1 MGVLCAPF
9 FITADILK
17 IQKYYAII
25 VMVINMR
32 TTEIYVFSAAL
43 AMALTAFTLFTALN
57 ITAILVLFGFIMI
70 ALTLRSLADEDKRR
84 GAFPMLLMTG
94 LYSVFS
100 GNTAAFLIMY
110 ECRFRRWI
118 QLLLPSVSYA
128 VYAVSTGGRDIPQMI
143 FRFLMLAAGAFLLYL
158 LESFICRYYDAGN
171 SVSKT
176 VSVTALSE
184 MYTKKLNQELVIK
197 NFLAD
202 KNARLEE
209 RENISR
215 SIHNSVG
222 HSITAAIITLEAADM
237 LFDKS
242 PERAREKLHTAK
254 ERIRTGLDSIRH
266 AVRVLD
272 SEAVSISL
280 ADFLSEINTAADE
293 FVMDT
298 MRRIHMDIPE
308 KNEEL
313 YIPREHTEFLTGA
326 FKELLSN
333 GVKHGNADVFMLHI
347 AADSNHIK
355 LTVKDN
361 GKSDFSA
368 ENAAERLRVG
378 FGLKKLRSYAEKCG
392 GTAVFSNENG
402 FKSAITLPFEGGHN
416 G

>member
-1 MGVLCAPF
+1 
-9 FITADILK
+9 
-17 IQKYYAII
+17 
-25 VMVINMR
+25 MR

-43 AMALTAFTLFTALN
+43 AIALTVFTLFTALDVM
-57 ITAILVLFGFIMI
+57 AILVLFGFIMI
-70 ALTLRSLADEDKRR
+70 ALTLRSLEDEDKRK
-84 GAFPMLLMTG
+84 GVLPMFLMTG
-94 LYSVFS
+94 LYSIFS

-110 ECRFRRWI
+110 ECRFRREI
-118 QLLLPSVSYA
+118 QLLLPAVSYA
-128 VYAVSTGGRDIPQMI
+128 LYAVLNGERDIPHI
-143 FRFLMLAAGAFLLYL
+143 ILRFVMLLAGAALLYL
-158 LESFICRYYDAGN
+158 FESFICRYYDARN
-171 SVSKT
+171 SLSKS

-242 PERAREKLHTAK
+242 PEMARKKIHTAK
-254 ERIRTGLDSIRH
+254 DRIRTGLDSIRH

-280 ADFLSEINTAADE
+280 ADFLNEINTAADE

-298 MRRIHMDIPE
+298 MRKIHMDIPE
-308 KNEEL
+308 NNDEL

-333 GVKHGNADVFMLHI
+333 GVKHGNADVFMVHI

-361 GKSDFSA
+361 GNSDFSA
-368 ENAAERLRVG
+368 ENASERLREG
-378 FGLKKLRSYAEKCG
+378 FGLKKLKSYAEKCG

-402 FKSAITLPFEGGHN
+402 FKSEITLPFEGGYN
-416 G
+416 E

>member
-1 MGVLCAPF
+1 
-9 FITADILK
+9 
-17 IQKYYAII
+17 
-25 VMVINMR
+25 MVINMR
-32 TTEIYVFSAAL
+32 TTEIYIFSAVL
-43 AMALTAFTLFTALN
+43 AIVLTVFTLFTTLN
-57 ITAILVLFGFIMI
+57 VMAILVLFGFIMI
-70 ALTLRSLADEDKRR
+70 ALTLRSLEDEDKRK
-84 GAFPMLLMTG
+84 GVFPMLLMTG
-94 LYSVFS
+94 LYSIFS

-110 ECRFRRWI
+110 ECKFRREI
-118 QLLLPSVSYA
+118 QLLLPSVSY
-128 VYAVSTGGRDIPQMI
+128 VLYAVLTGKRDIPQI
-143 FRFLMLAAGAFLLYL
+143 ILRFVMLLAGAALLYL
-158 LESFICRYYDAGN
+158 FESFICRYFDARN
-171 SVSKT
+171 SLSKS

-242 PERAREKLHTAK
+242 PEMAREKIHTAK
-254 ERIRTGLDSIRH
+254 DRIRTGLDSIRH

-280 ADFLSEINTAADE
+280 ADFLNEINTAADE

-298 MRRIHMDIPE
+298 MRKIHMDIPE
-308 KNEEL
+308 NNDEL

-333 GVKHGNADVFMLHI
+333 GVKHGNADVFMVHI

-361 GKSDFSA
+361 GNSDFSA
-368 ENAAERLRVG
+368 ENAAERLREG
-378 FGLKKLRSYAEKCG
+378 FGLKKLKSYAEKCG

-402 FKSAITLPFEGGHN
+402 FKSEITLPFEGGHN
-416 G
+416 E

>member
-1 MGVLCAPF
+1 
-9 FITADILK
+9 
-17 IQKYYAII
+17 
-25 VMVINMR
+25 MVINMR
-32 TTEIYVFSAAL
+32 TTEIYIFSAAL
-43 AMALTAFTLFTALN
+43 AIVLTVFTLFTTLN
-57 ITAILVLFGFIMI
+57 VMAILVLFGFIMI
-70 ALTLRSLADEDKRR
+70 ALTLRSLEDEDKRK
-84 GAFPMLLMTG
+84 GVFPMLLMTG
-94 LYSVFS
+94 LYSIFS

-110 ECRFRRWI
+110 ECKFRREI
-118 QLLLPSVSYA
+118 QLLLPSVSY
-128 VYAVSTGGRDIPQMI
+128 VLYAVLTGKRDIPQI
-143 FRFLMLAAGAFLLYL
+143 ILRFVMLLAGAALLYL
-158 LESFICRYYDAGN
+158 FESFICRYYDARN
-171 SVSKT
+171 SLSKSVSI
-176 VSVTALSE
+176 TALSE

-242 PERAREKLHTAK
+242 PEIAREKIHTAK
-254 ERIRTGLDSIRH
+254 DRIRTGLDSIRH

-280 ADFLSEINTAADE
+280 ADFLNEINTAADE

-298 MRRIHMDIPE
+298 MRKIHMDIPE
-308 KNEEL
+308 NNDEL

-333 GVKHGNADVFMLHI
+333 GVKHGNADVFMVHI

-368 ENAAERLRVG
+368 ENAAERLREG
-378 FGLKKLRSYAEKCG
+378 FGLKKLKSYAEKCG
-392 GTAVFSNENG
+392 GTAVFANGNG
-402 FKSAITLPFEGGHN
+402 FKSEITLPFEGGHN
-416 G
+416 E

>member
-1 MGVLCAPF
+1 
-9 FITADILK
+9 
-17 IQKYYAII
+17 
-25 VMVINMR
+25 MR

-43 AMALTAFTLFTALN
+43 AIALTAFTLFTALN
-57 ITAILVLFGFIMI
+57 VMAILVLFGFIMI
-70 ALTLRSLADEDKRR
+70 ALTLRSLEDEDKRK
-84 GAFPMLLMTG
+84 GVLPMLLMTG
-94 LYSVFS
+94 LYSIFS

-110 ECRFRRWI
+110 ECRFRREI
-118 QLLLPSVSYA
+118 QLFLPSVSY
-128 VYAVSTGGRDIPQMI
+128 VLYAVLTDEKDVPQI
-143 FRFLMLAAGAFLLYL
+143 ILRFVMLIAGAALLYL
-158 LESFICRYYDAGN
+158 FENFICRYYDARN
-171 SVSKT
+171 SVSKS

-242 PERAREKLHTAK
+242 PEMARKKIHTAK
-254 ERIRTGLDSIRH
+254 DRIRTGLDSIRH

-280 ADFLSEINTAADE
+280 ADFLNEINTASDE

-298 MRRIHMDIPE
+298 MRKIHMDIPE
-308 KNEEL
+308 KNDEL

-333 GVKHGNADVFMLHI
+333 GVKHGNANVFMVHI

-368 ENAAERLRVG
+368 ENAAERLRKG
-378 FGLKKLRSYAEKCG
+378 FGLKKLKSYTEKCG

-402 FKSAITLPFEGGHN
+402 FKSEIALPFEGGHN
-416 G
+416 E

>member
-1 MGVLCAPF
+1 
-9 FITADILK
+9 
-17 IQKYYAII
+17 
-25 VMVINMR
+25 MR

-43 AMALTAFTLFTALN
+43 AIALTAFTLFTALN
-57 ITAILVLFGFIMI
+57 VMAILVLFGFIMI
-70 ALTLRSLADEDKRR
+70 ALTLRSLEDEDKRK
-84 GAFPMLLMTG
+84 GVFQMLLMTG
-94 LYSVFS
+94 LYSIFS

-110 ECRFRRWI
+110 ECRFRREI
-118 QLLLPSVSYA
+118 QLLLPAVSYA
-128 VYAVSTGGRDIPQMI
+128 LYAVLNGERDIPHI
-143 FRFLMLAAGAFLLYL
+143 ILRFVMLIAGAALLYL
-158 LESFICRYYDAGN
+158 FESFICRYYDARN
-171 SVSKT
+171 SLSKS

-197 NFLAD
+197 NFLTD

-209 RENISR
+209 REKISR

-222 HSITAAIITLEAADM
+222 HSITAAIVTLEAADM

-242 PERAREKLHTAK
+242 PEMARDKIHTAK
-254 ERIRTGLDSIRH
+254 DRIRTGLDSIRH

-280 ADFLSEINTAADE
+280 ADFLNEINTAADE

-298 MRRIHMDIPE
+298 MRKIHMDIPE
-308 KNEEL
+308 NNDEL

-333 GVKHGNADVFMLHI
+333 GVKHGNADVFMVHI

-361 GKSDFSA
+361 GNSDFSA
-368 ENAAERLRVG
+368 ENATERLREG
-378 FGLKKLRSYAEKCG
+378 FGLKKLKSYTEKCG

-402 FKSAITLPFEGGHN
+402 FKSEITLPFEGGHN
-416 G
+416 E

>member
-1 MGVLCAPF
+1 
-9 FITADILK
+9 
-17 IQKYYAII
+17 
-25 VMVINMR
+25 MR

-43 AMALTAFTLFTALN
+43 AIALTAFTLFTALDVM
-57 ITAILVLFGFIMI
+57 AILVLFGFIMI
-70 ALTLRSLADEDKRR
+70 ALTLRSLEDEDKRK
-84 GAFPMLLMTG
+84 GVFPMFLMTG
-94 LYSVFS
+94 LYSILS

-110 ECRFRRWI
+110 ECRFRREI
-118 QLLLPSVSYA
+118 QLLLPAVSYA
-128 VYAVSTGGRDIPQMI
+128 LYAMLSGERDIPQI
-143 FRFLMLAAGAFLLYL
+143 ILRFVMLIAGAALLYL
-158 LESFICRYYDAGN
+158 FESFICRYYDARN
-171 SVSKT
+171 SVSKS

-209 RENISR
+209 REKISR

-222 HSITAAIITLEAADM
+222 HSITAAIVTLEAADM

-242 PERAREKLHTAK
+242 PEMARDKIHTAK
-254 ERIRTGLDSIRH
+254 DRIRTGLDSIRH

-280 ADFLSEINTAADE
+280 ADFLKEINTAADE

-298 MRRIHMDIPE
+298 MRKIHMDIPE
-308 KNEEL
+308 TNDEL

-333 GVKHGNADVFMLHI
+333 GVKHGDADVFMVHI

-355 LTVKDN
+355 LTIKDN

-368 ENAAERLRVG
+368 ENAAERLREG
-378 FGLKKLRSYAEKCG
+378 FGLKKLKSYAEKCG

-402 FKSAITLPFEGGHN
+402 FKSEITLPFEGGHN
-416 G
+416 E

>member
-1 MGVLCAPF
+1 
-9 FITADILK
+9 
-17 IQKYYAII
+17 
-25 VMVINMR
+25 MR

-43 AMALTAFTLFTALN
+43 AIALTVFTLFTALN
-57 ITAILVLFGFIMI
+57 VMAILVLFGFIMI
-70 ALTLRSLADEDKRR
+70 ALTLRSLEDEDKRK
-84 GAFPMLLMTG
+84 GVLPMFLMTG
-94 LYSVFS
+94 LYSIFS

-110 ECRFRRWI
+110 ECRFRREI
-118 QLLLPSVSYA
+118 QLLLPAVSYA
-128 VYAVSTGGRDIPQMI
+128 LYAVLNGERDIPQI
-143 FRFLMLAAGAFLLYL
+143 ILRFVILLVGAALLYL
-158 LESFICRYYDAGN
+158 FESFICRYYDARN
-171 SVSKT
+171 SLSKS

-222 HSITAAIITLEAADM
+222 HSITADIITLEAADM

-242 PERAREKLHTAK
+242 PEMARKKIHTAK
-254 ERIRTGLDSIRH
+254 DRIRTGLDSIRH

-280 ADFLSEINTAADE
+280 ADFLNEINTAADE

-298 MRRIHMDIPE
+298 MRKIHMDIPE
-308 KNEEL
+308 NNDEL

-333 GVKHGNADVFMLHI
+333 GVKHGNADVFMVHI
-347 AADSNHIK
+347 TADSNHIK

-361 GKSDFSA
+361 GNSDFSA
-368 ENAAERLRVG
+368 ENAAERLREG
-378 FGLKKLRSYAEKCG
+378 FGLKKLKSYAEKCG

-402 FKSAITLPFEGGHN
+402 FKSEITLPFEGGYN
-416 G
+416 E

>member
-1 MGVLCAPF
+1 
-9 FITADILK
+9 
-17 IQKYYAII
+17 
-25 VMVINMR
+25 MR

-43 AMALTAFTLFTALN
+43 AIALTIFTLFTALN
-57 ITAILVLFGFIMI
+57 VMAILVLFGFIMI
-70 ALTLRSLADEDKRR
+70 ALTLRSLEDEDKRK
-84 GAFPMLLMTG
+84 GVLPMLLMTG
-94 LYSVFS
+94 LYSIFS

-110 ECRFRRWI
+110 ECRFRREI
-118 QLLLPSVSYA
+118 QLLLPAVSYA
-128 VYAVSTGGRDIPQMI
+128 LYAMLSVERDIPQI
-143 FRFLMLAAGAFLLYL
+143 ILRFVMLIAGASLLYL
-158 LESFICRYYDAGN
+158 FESFICRYYDARN
-171 SVSKT
+171 SVCKS

-242 PERAREKLHTAK
+242 PEMARDKIHTAK
-254 ERIRTGLDSIRH
+254 DRIRTGLDSIRH

-280 ADFLSEINTAADE
+280 ADFLNEINTAADE

-298 MRRIHMDIPE
+298 MRKIHMDIPE
-308 KNEEL
+308 NNDEL

-333 GVKHGNADVFMLHI
+333 SVKHGNADIFMVHI
-347 AADSNHIK
+347 VADSNHIK

-368 ENAAERLRVG
+368 ENAAERLREG
-378 FGLKKLRSYAEKCG
+378 FGLKKLKSYAEKCG

-402 FKSAITLPFEGGHN
+402 FKSEITLPFEGGHN
-416 G
+416 E

>member
-1 MGVLCAPF
+1 
-9 FITADILK
+9 
-17 IQKYYAII
+17 
-25 VMVINMR
+25 MR

-43 AMALTAFTLFTALN
+43 AIALTVFTLFTALN
-57 ITAILVLFGFIMI
+57 VMAILVLFGFIMI
-70 ALTLRSLADEDKRR
+70 ALTLRSLEDEDKRK
-84 GAFPMLLMTG
+84 GVLPMLLMTG
-94 LYSVFS
+94 LYSIFS

-110 ECRFRRWI
+110 ECRFRREI
-118 QLLLPSVSYA
+118 QLLLPAVSFALYA
-128 VYAVSTGGRDIPQMI
+128 VLNGERDIPHI
-143 FRFLMLAAGAFLLYL
+143 ILRFVMLIAGAALLYL
-158 LESFICRYYDAGN
+158 FESFICRYYDARN
-171 SVSKT
+171 SVSKS

-184 MYTKKLNQELVIK
+184 MYTKKLNQELMIK

-242 PERAREKLHTAK
+242 PEMAREKIHTAK
-254 ERIRTGLDSIRH
+254 DRIRTGLDSIRH

-280 ADFLSEINTAADE
+280 ADFLNEINTAADE

-298 MRRIHMDIPE
+298 MRKIHMDTPQ
-308 KNEEL
+308 NNDEL

-333 GVKHGNADVFMLHI
+333 GVKHGNADVFMVHI

-368 ENAAERLRVG
+368 ENAAERLREG
-378 FGLKKLRSYAEKCG
+378 FGLKKLKSYAEKCG

-402 FKSAITLPFEGGHN
+402 FKSKITLPFEGGHN
-416 G
+416 E

>member
-1 MGVLCAPF
+1 
-9 FITADILK
+9 
-17 IQKYYAII
+17 
-25 VMVINMR
+25 MVINMR
-32 TTEIYVFSAAL
+32 TTEIYIFSAAL
-43 AMALTAFTLFTALN
+43 AIVLTVFTLFTTLN
-57 ITAILVLFGFIMI
+57 VMAILVLFGFIMI
-70 ALTLRSLADEDKRR
+70 ALTLRSLEDEDKRK
-84 GAFPMLLMTG
+84 GVFPMLLMTG
-94 LYSVFS
+94 LYSIFS

-110 ECRFRRWI
+110 ECKFRREI
-118 QLLLPSVSYA
+118 QLLLPSVSY
-128 VYAVSTGGRDIPQMI
+128 VLYAVLTGKRDIPQI
-143 FRFLMLAAGAFLLYL
+143 ILRFVMLLAGAALLYL
-158 LESFICRYYDAGN
+158 FESFICRYYDARN
-171 SVSKT
+171 SLSKS

-242 PERAREKLHTAK
+242 PEMAREKIHTAK
-254 ERIRTGLDSIRH
+254 DRIRTGLDSIRH

-280 ADFLSEINTAADE
+280 ADFLNEINTAADE

-298 MRRIHMDIPE
+298 MRKIHMDIPE
-308 KNEEL
+308 NNDEP

-333 GVKHGNADVFMLHI
+333 GVKHGNADVFMVHI

-361 GKSDFSA
+361 GNSDFSA
-368 ENAAERLRVG
+368 ENAAERLREG
-378 FGLKKLRSYAEKCG
+378 FGLKKLKSYAEKCG

-402 FKSAITLPFEGGHN
+402 FKSEITLPFEGGHN
-416 G
+416 E

>member
-1 MGVLCAPF
+1 
-9 FITADILK
+9 
-17 IQKYYAII
+17 
-25 VMVINMR
+25 MVINMR
-32 TTEIYVFSAAL
+32 TTEIYIFSAAL
-43 AMALTAFTLFTALN
+43 AIVLTVFTLFTTLN
-57 ITAILVLFGFIMI
+57 VMAILVLFGFIMI
-70 ALTLRSLADEDKRR
+70 ALTLRSLEDEDKRK
-84 GAFPMLLMTG
+84 GVFPMLLMTG
-94 LYSVFS
+94 LYSIFS

-110 ECRFRRWI
+110 ECKFRREI
-118 QLLLPSVSYA
+118 QLLLPSVSY
-128 VYAVSTGGRDIPQMI
+128 VLYAVLTGKRDIPQI
-143 FRFLMLAAGAFLLYL
+143 ILRFVMLLAGAALLYL
-158 LESFICRYYDAGN
+158 FESFICRYYDARN
-171 SVSKT
+171 SLSKS

-242 PERAREKLHTAK
+242 PEMAREKIHTAK
-254 ERIRTGLDSIRH
+254 DRIRTGLDSIRH

-280 ADFLSEINTAADE
+280 ADFLNEINTAADE

-298 MRRIHMDIPE
+298 MRKIHMDIPE
-308 KNEEL
+308 NKDEL

-333 GVKHGNADVFMLHI
+333 GVKHGNADVFMVHI

-368 ENAAERLRVG
+368 ENAAERLREG
-378 FGLKKLRSYAEKCG
+378 FGLKKLKSYAEKCG
-392 GTAVFSNENG
+392 GTAIFSNENG
-402 FKSAITLPFEGGHN
+402 FKSEITLPFEGGYN
-416 G
+416 E

>member
-1 MGVLCAPF
+1 
-9 FITADILK
+9 
-17 IQKYYAII
+17 
-25 VMVINMR
+25 MR

-43 AMALTAFTLFTALN
+43 AIALTVFTLFTALN
-57 ITAILVLFGFIMI
+57 VMAILVLFGFIMI
-70 ALTLRSLADEDKRR
+70 ALTLRSLEDEDKRK
-84 GAFPMLLMTG
+84 GVLPMFLMTG
-94 LYSVFS
+94 LYSIFS

-110 ECRFRRWI
+110 ECRFKREI
-118 QLLLPSVSYA
+118 QLLLPAVSYA
-128 VYAVSTGGRDIPQMI
+128 LYAVLNGERDIPHI
-143 FRFLMLAAGAFLLYL
+143 ILRFVMLIAGAALLYL
-158 LESFICRYYDAGN
+158 FESFICRYYDARN
-171 SVSKT
+171 SLSKS

-242 PERAREKLHTAK
+242 PEMAREKLHTAK

-280 ADFLSEINTAADE
+280 ADFLNEVNTAADE

-298 MRRIHMDIPE
+298 MRKIHMDIPE
-308 KNEEL
+308 SIDEL

-326 FKELLSN
+326 FKELISN
-333 GVKHGNADVFMLHI
+333 GVKHGNADVFMVHI

-368 ENAAERLRVG
+368 ENAAERLREG
-378 FGLKKLRSYAEKCG
+378 FGLKKLKSYAEKCG

-402 FKSAITLPFEGGHN
+402 FKSEITLPFEGGHN
-416 G
+416 E

>member
-1 MGVLCAPF
+1 
-9 FITADILK
+9 
-17 IQKYYAII
+17 
-25 VMVINMR
+25 MR

-43 AMALTAFTLFTALN
+43 AIALTAFTLFTALN
-57 ITAILVLFGFIMI
+57 VMAILVLFGFIMI
-70 ALTLRSLADEDKRR
+70 ALTLRSLEDEDKRK
-84 GAFPMLLMTG
+84 GVLPMLLMTG
-94 LYSVFS
+94 LYSIFS

-110 ECRFRRWI
+110 ECRFRREI
-118 QLLLPSVSYA
+118 QLFLPSVSY
-128 VYAVSTGGRDIPQMI
+128 VLYAVLTDEKDVPQI
-143 FRFLMLAAGAFLLYL
+143 ILRFVMLIAGAALLYL
-158 LESFICRYYDAGN
+158 FESFICRYFDARN
-171 SVSKT
+171 SLSKS

-222 HSITAAIITLEAADM
+222 HSITAAIVTLEAADM

-242 PERAREKLHTAK
+242 PEMARDKIHTAK
-254 ERIRTGLDSIRH
+254 DRIRTGLDSIRH

-280 ADFLSEINTAADE
+280 ADFLNEINTAADE

-298 MRRIHMDIPE
+298 MRKIHMDIPE
-308 KNEEL
+308 KNDEL
-313 YIPREHTEFLTGA
+313 YIPREHTEFLTGT

-333 GVKHGNADVFMLHI
+333 GVKHGNADVFVVHI

-368 ENAAERLRVG
+368 ENATERLKEG
-378 FGLKKLRSYAEKCG
+378 FGLKKLKSYAEKCG

-402 FKSAITLPFEGGHN
+402 FKSEITLPFEGGHN
-416 G
+416 E

>member
-1 MGVLCAPF
+1 
-9 FITADILK
+9 
-17 IQKYYAII
+17 
-25 VMVINMR
+25 MVINMR
-32 TTEIYVFSAAL
+32 TTEIYIFSAAL
-43 AMALTAFTLFTALN
+43 AIVLTVFTLFTTLN
-57 ITAILVLFGFIMI
+57 VMAILVLFGFIMI
-70 ALTLRSLADEDKRR
+70 ALTLRSLEDEDKRK
-84 GAFPMLLMTG
+84 GVFPMLLMTG
-94 LYSVFS
+94 LYSIFS

-110 ECRFRRWI
+110 ECKFRREI
-118 QLLLPSVSYA
+118 QLLLPSVSY
-128 VYAVSTGGRDIPQMI
+128 VLYAVLTGKRDIPQI
-143 FRFLMLAAGAFLLYL
+143 ILRFVMLLAGAALLYL
-158 LESFICRYYDAGN
+158 FESFICRYYDARN
-171 SVSKT
+171 SLSKS

-242 PERAREKLHTAK
+242 PEMAREKIYTAK
-254 ERIRTGLDSIRH
+254 DRIRTGLDSIRH

-280 ADFLSEINTAADE
+280 ADFLNEINTAADE

-298 MRRIHMDIPE
+298 MRKIHMDIPE
-308 KNEEL
+308 NNDEL

-333 GVKHGNADVFMLHI
+333 GVKHGNADVFMVHI

-368 ENAAERLRVG
+368 ENAAERLREG
-378 FGLKKLRSYAEKCG
+378 FGLKKLKSYAEKCG

-402 FKSAITLPFEGGHN
+402 FKSEITLPFEGGHN
-416 G
+416 E

>member
-1 MGVLCAPF
+1 
-9 FITADILK
+9 
-17 IQKYYAII
+17 
-25 VMVINMR
+25 MVIIMR
-32 TTEIYVFSAAL
+32 TTEIYIFSAAL
-43 AMALTAFTLFTALN
+43 AIVLTVFTLFTTLN
-57 ITAILVLFGFIMI
+57 IMAILVLFGFIMI
-70 ALTLRSLADEDKRR
+70 ALTLRSLEDEDKRK
-84 GAFPMLLMTG
+84 GVLPMLLMTG
-94 LYSVFS
+94 LYSIFS

-110 ECRFRRWI
+110 ECKFRREI
-118 QLLLPSVSYA
+118 QLLLPSVSY
-128 VYAVSTGGRDIPQMI
+128 VLYAVLTGKRDIPQI
-143 FRFLMLAAGAFLLYL
+143 ILRFVMLLAGAALLYL
-158 LESFICRYYDAGN
+158 FESFICRYYDARN
-171 SVSKT
+171 SLSKS

-237 LFDKS
+237 LFEKS
-242 PERAREKLHTAK
+242 PEMAREKIHTAK
-254 ERIRTGLDSIRH
+254 DRIRTGLDSIRH

-280 ADFLSEINTAADE
+280 ADFLNEINTAADE

-298 MRRIHMDIPE
+298 MRKIHMDIPE
-308 KNEEL
+308 NNDEL

-333 GVKHGNADVFMLHI
+333 GVKHGNADIFMVHI

-368 ENAAERLRVG
+368 ENAAERLREG
-378 FGLKKLRSYAEKCG
+378 FGLKKLKSYAEKCG

-402 FKSAITLPFEGGHN
+402 FKSEITLPFEGGHN
-416 G
+416 E

>member
-1 MGVLCAPF
+1 
-9 FITADILK
+9 
-17 IQKYYAII
+17 
-25 VMVINMR
+25 MR

-43 AMALTAFTLFTALN
+43 AIALTVFTLFTALN
-57 ITAILVLFGFIMI
+57 VMAILVLFGFIMI
-70 ALTLRSLADEDKRR
+70 ALTLRSLEDEDKRK
-84 GAFPMLLMTG
+84 GVLPMFLMTG
-94 LYSVFS
+94 LYSIFS

-110 ECRFRRWI
+110 ECRFRREI
-118 QLLLPSVSYA
+118 QLLLPAVSYA
-128 VYAVSTGGRDIPQMI
+128 LYAVLNGERDIPQI
-143 FRFLMLAAGAFLLYL
+143 ILRFVILIAGAALLYL
-158 LESFICRYYDAGN
+158 FESFICRYYDARN
-171 SVSKT
+171 SLSKS

-242 PERAREKLHTAK
+242 PEMARKKIHTAK
-254 ERIRTGLDSIRH
+254 DRIRTGLDSIRH

-280 ADFLSEINTAADE
+280 ADFLDEINTAADE

-298 MRRIHMDIPE
+298 MRKIHMDIPE
-308 KNEEL
+308 NNDEL

-355 LTVKDN
+355 LTIKDN
-361 GKSDFSA
+361 GTSDFSA
-368 ENAAERLRVG
+368 ENAVERLREG
-378 FGLKKLRSYAEKCG
+378 FGLKKLKSYAEKCG

-402 FKSAITLPFEGGHN
+402 FKSEITLPFKGGHN
-416 G
+416 E

>member
-1 MGVLCAPF
+1 
-9 FITADILK
+9 
-17 IQKYYAII
+17 
-25 VMVINMR
+25 MVINMC
-32 TTEIYVFSAAL
+32 TTEIYVFSATL
-43 AMALTAFTLFTALN
+43 AIALTVFTLFTALN
-57 ITAILVLFGFIMI
+57 VMAILVLFGFIMI
-70 ALTLRSLADEDKRR
+70 ALTLRSLEDEDKRK
-84 GAFPMLLMTG
+84 GVLPMFLMTG
-94 LYSVFS
+94 LYSIFS

-110 ECRFRRWI
+110 ECRFRREI
-118 QLLLPSVSYA
+118 QLLLPAVSYA
-128 VYAVSTGGRDIPQMI
+128 LYAVLNGERDIPQI
-143 FRFLMLAAGAFLLYL
+143 ILRFVILIAGAALLYL
-158 LESFICRYYDAGN
+158 FESFICRYYDARN
-171 SVSKT
+171 SVSKS

-242 PERAREKLHTAK
+242 PEMAREKIHTAND
-254 ERIRTGLDSIRH
+254 RIRTGLDSIRH

-280 ADFLSEINTAADE
+280 ADFLNEINTAADE

-298 MRRIHMDIPE
+298 MRKIHMDIPE
-308 KNEEL
+308 KNDEL

-355 LTVKDN
+355 LTIKDN
-361 GKSDFSA
+361 GNSDFSA
-368 ENAAERLRVG
+368 ENAAERLREG
-378 FGLKKLRSYAEKCG
+378 FGLKKLKSYAEKCG

-402 FKSAITLPFEGGHN
+402 FKSEITLPFEGGHN
-416 G
+416 E

>member
-1 MGVLCAPF
+1 
-9 FITADILK
+9 
-17 IQKYYAII
+17 
-25 VMVINMR
+25 MR

-43 AMALTAFTLFTALN
+43 AIALTVFSLFTALN
-57 ITAILVLFGFIMI
+57 VMAILVLFGFIMI
-70 ALTLRSLADEDKRR
+70 ALTLRSLEDEDKRK
-84 GAFPMLLMTG
+84 GVLPMLLMTG
-94 LYSVFS
+94 LYSIFS

-110 ECRFRRWI
+110 ECRFRREI
-118 QLLLPSVSYA
+118 QLLLPAVSYTL
-128 VYAVSTGGRDIPQMI
+128 YAVLSGERDIPQI
-143 FRFLMLAAGAFLLYL
+143 ILRFVMLIAGAALLYL
-158 LESFICRYYDAGN
+158 FESFICRYYDARN
-171 SVSKT
+171 SLSKS

-242 PERAREKLHTAK
+242 PEMAREKIHTAK
-254 ERIRTGLDSIRH
+254 DRIRTGLDSIRH

-280 ADFLSEINTAADE
+280 ADFLNEINTAADE

-298 MRRIHMDIPE
+298 MRKIHMDIPE
-308 KNEEL
+308 NNDEL

-333 GVKHGNADVFMLHI
+333 GVKHGNADVFMVHI

-361 GKSDFSA
+361 GNSDFSA
-368 ENAAERLRVG
+368 ENAAERLREG
-378 FGLKKLRSYAEKCG
+378 FGLKKLKSYAEKCG

-402 FKSAITLPFEGGHN
+402 FKSEITLPFKGGHN
-416 G
+416 E

>member
-1 MGVLCAPF
+1 
-9 FITADILK
+9 
-17 IQKYYAII
+17 
-25 VMVINMR
+25 MR

-43 AMALTAFTLFTALN
+43 AIALTVFTLFTALN
-57 ITAILVLFGFIMI
+57 VTAILVLFGFIMI
-70 ALTLRSLADEDKRR
+70 ALTLRSLEDEDKRK
-84 GAFPMLLMTG
+84 GVLPMFLMTG
-94 LYSVFS
+94 LYSIFS

-110 ECRFRRWI
+110 ECRFRREI
-118 QLLLPSVSYA
+118 QLLLPAVSYA
-128 VYAVSTGGRDIPQMI
+128 LYAMLSGERDIPHI
-143 FRFLMLAAGAFLLYL
+143 ILRFVMLIAGAALLYL
-158 LESFICRYYDAGN
+158 FESFICRYYDARN
-171 SVSKT
+171 SVSKS

-242 PERAREKLHTAK
+242 PEMARKKIHTAK
-254 ERIRTGLDSIRH
+254 DRIRTGLDSIRH

-280 ADFLSEINTAADE
+280 ADFLNEINTAADE

-298 MRRIHMDIPE
+298 MRKIHMDIPE
-308 KNEEL
+308 NNDEL

-333 GVKHGNADVFMLHI
+333 GVKHGNADVFMVHI

-368 ENAAERLRVG
+368 ENAAERLREG
-378 FGLKKLRSYAEKCG
+378 FGLKKLKSYAEKCG

-402 FKSAITLPFEGGHN
+402 FKSEITLPFEGGHN
-416 G
+416 E

>member
-1 MGVLCAPF
+1 
-9 FITADILK
+9 
-17 IQKYYAII
+17 
-25 VMVINMR
+25 MVIK
-32 TTEIYVFSAAL
+32 YVFSAAL
-43 AMALTAFTLFTALN
+43 AIALTVFTLFTALN
-57 ITAILVLFGFIMI
+57 VMAILVLFGFIMI
-70 ALTLRSLADEDKRR
+70 ALTLRSLEDEDKRK
-84 GAFPMLLMTG
+84 GVLPMLLMTG
-94 LYSVFS
+94 LYSIFS

-110 ECRFRRWI
+110 ECRFRREI
-118 QLLLPSVSYA
+118 QLLLPAVSYA
-128 VYAVSTGGRDIPQMI
+128 LYTMLSGERDIPHI
-143 FRFLMLAAGAFLLYL
+143 ILRIVMLIAGASLLYL
-158 LESFICRYYDAGN
+158 FESFICRYFDARN
-171 SVSKT
+171 SLSKS

-242 PERAREKLHTAK
+242 PEMAREKIHTAK
-254 ERIRTGLDSIRH
+254 DRIRTGLDSIRH

-280 ADFLSEINTAADE
+280 ADFLNEINTAADE

-298 MRRIHMDIPE
+298 MRKIHMDIPE
-308 KNEEL
+308 NNDEL

-333 GVKHGNADVFMLHI
+333 GVKHGNADVFMVHI

-361 GKSDFSA
+361 GNSDFSA
-368 ENAAERLRVG
+368 ENAAERLREG
-378 FGLKKLRSYAEKCG
+378 FGLKKLKSYAEKCG

-402 FKSAITLPFEGGHN
+402 FKSEITLPFEGGYN
-416 G
+416 E

>member
-1 MGVLCAPF
+1 
-9 FITADILK
+9 
-17 IQKYYAII
+17 
-25 VMVINMR
+25 MVINMR
-32 TTEIYVFSAAL
+32 TTEIYIFSAAL
-43 AMALTAFTLFTALN
+43 AIVLTVFTLFNTLN
-57 ITAILVLFGFIMI
+57 VMAILVLFGFIMI
-70 ALTLRSLADEDKRR
+70 ALTLRSLEDEDKRK
-84 GAFPMLLMTG
+84 GVFPMLLMTG
-94 LYSVFS
+94 LYSIFS

-110 ECRFRRWI
+110 ECKFRREI
-118 QLLLPSVSYA
+118 QLLLPSVSY
-128 VYAVSTGGRDIPQMI
+128 VLYAVLTGKRDIPQI
-143 FRFLMLAAGAFLLYL
+143 ILRFVMLLAGAALLYL
-158 LESFICRYYDAGN
+158 FESFICRYYDARN
-171 SVSKT
+171 SLSKS

-242 PERAREKLHTAK
+242 PEMAREKIHTAK
-254 ERIRTGLDSIRH
+254 DRIRTGLDSIRH

-280 ADFLSEINTAADE
+280 ADFLNEVNTAADE
-293 FVMDT
+293 FLMDT
-298 MRRIHMDIPE
+298 MRKIHMDIPE
-308 KNEEL
+308 NNEEL

-333 GVKHGNADVFMLHI
+333 GVKHGNADVFMVHI

-368 ENAAERLRVG
+368 ENAAERLREG
-378 FGLKKLRSYAEKCG
+378 FGLKKLKSYAEKCG

-402 FKSAITLPFEGGHN
+402 FKSEITLPFEGGHN
-416 G
+416 E

>member
-1 MGVLCAPF
+1 M
-9 FITADILK
+9 K
-17 IQKYYAII
+17 KYYGII
-25 VMVINMR
+25 IMVINMR

-43 AMALTAFTLFTALN
+43 AMVLTVFTLFTALN
-57 ITAILVLFGFIMI
+57 VMAILVLFGFIMI
-70 ALTLRSLADEDKRR
+70 ALTLRSLADEDKRK
-84 GAFPMLLMTG
+84 GVLHMLLMTG
-94 LYSVFS
+94 LYSIFS

-110 ECRFRRWI
+110 ECRFRHEI
-118 QLLLPSVSYA
+118 QLFLPSVSYA
-128 VYAVSTGGRDIPQMI
+128 VYAILTGERDIPQI
-143 FRFLMLAAGAFLLYL
+143 ILRFLMLAAGTALLYL
-158 LESFICRYYDAGN
+158 SESFICRYYDARN
-171 SVSKT
+171 SISKS

-184 MYTKKLNQELVIK
+184 MYTKKLNQELMIK

-242 PERAREKLHTAK
+242 PEMAREKLHTAK

-280 ADFLSEINTAADE
+280 ADFLNEINTAADE

-298 MRRIHMDIPE
+298 MRKIHMDIPE
-308 KNEEL
+308 NNDEL

-333 GVKHGNADVFMLHI
+333 GVKHGNADVFMVHI

-368 ENAAERLRVG
+368 ENAVERLREG
-378 FGLKKLRSYAEKCG
+378 FGLKKLKSYAEKCG
-392 GTAVFSNENG
+392 GTALFLNENG
-402 FKSAITLPFEGGHN
+402 FKSEITLPFEGGHN
-416 G
+416 E

>member
-1 MGVLCAPF
+1 
-9 FITADILK
+9 
-17 IQKYYAII
+17 
-25 VMVINMR
+25 MR

-43 AMALTAFTLFTALN
+43 AIALTAFTLFTALN
-57 ITAILVLFGFIMI
+57 VMAILVLFGFIMI
-70 ALTLRSLADEDKRR
+70 ALTLRSLEDEDKRK
-84 GAFPMLLMTG
+84 GVLPMLLMTG
-94 LYSVFS
+94 LYSIFS

-110 ECRFRRWI
+110 ECRFRREI
-118 QLLLPSVSYA
+118 QLLLPAVSYA
-128 VYAVSTGGRDIPQMI
+128 LYAVLTDEKDIPHI
-143 FRFLMLAAGAFLLYL
+143 ILRIVMLIAGAALLYL
-158 LESFICRYYDAGN
+158 FESFICRYYDARN
-171 SVSKT
+171 SVSKS

-197 NFLAD
+197 NFLTD

-209 RENISR
+209 REKISR

-222 HSITAAIITLEAADM
+222 HSITAAIVTLEAADM

-242 PERAREKLHTAK
+242 PEMARDKIHTAK
-254 ERIRTGLDSIRH
+254 DRIRTGLDSIRH

-280 ADFLSEINTAADE
+280 ADFLNEINTAADE

-298 MRRIHMDIPE
+298 MRKIHMDIPE
-308 KNEEL
+308 NNDEL

-333 GVKHGNADVFMLHI
+333 GVKHGNADVFMVHI

-361 GKSDFSA
+361 GNSDFSA
-368 ENAAERLRVG
+368 ENAAERLREG
-378 FGLKKLRSYAEKCG
+378 FGLKKLKSYAEKCG

-402 FKSAITLPFEGGHN
+402 FKSEITLPFEGGHN
-416 G
+416 E